1 MELGGPILVVDDDAA
16 CRELVSTI
24 LERVGYPVRE
34 AATGASALAAAR
46 EERPALVVLDVELPM
61 VSGYQVCRELRD
73 TYGSELPVVF
83 LSGARTEPYDRAG
96 GLLLGADD
104 YVVKPFDGDELL
116 ARIRRLVGQRPSNGA
131 GDHRAAGSLTARERE
146 VLSLLAEGLEQ
157 VEIGRRLF
165 ITPKTVATHIQRI
178 LAKLGVH
185 SRAQAVAMAH
195 RDQLVVASNGN
206 GRS

>member
-1 MELGGPILVVDDDAA
+1 MEQGGPILVVDDDAA
-16 CRELVSTI
+16 CRALVSTI

-34 AATGASALAAAR
+34 AATGAAALAVAR

-61 VSGYQVCRELRD
+61 LSGYQVCRELRE

-116 ARIRRLVGQRPSNGA
+116 ARIRRLVGQRASNGA
-131 GDHRAAGSLTARERE
+131 GNNGAARSLTVRERE
-146 VLSLLAEGLEQ
+146 VLSLLAEGREQ
-157 VEIGRRLF
+157 AEIASRLF

-178 LAKLGVH
+178 LSKLGVR
-185 SRAQAVAMAH
+185 SRAQAVAVAH
-195 RDQLVVASNGN
+195 RERLVQLPPAEA
-206 GRS
+206 

>member
-1 MELGGPILVVDDDAA
+1 MEQGGPILVVDDDAA

-34 AATGASALAAAR
+34 AATGVAALAAAR

-61 VSGYQVCRELRD
+61 VSGHQVCRELRD

-116 ARIRRLVGQRPSNGA
+116 ARIRRLVGQRASNGA
-131 GDHRAAGSLTARERE
+131 GNNGAARSLTVRERE
-146 VLSLLAEGLEQ
+146 VLSLLAEGREQ
-157 VEIGRRLF
+157 AEIASRLF

-178 LAKLGVH
+178 LSKLGVR
-185 SRAQAVAMAH
+185 SRAQAVAVAH
-195 RDQLVVASNGN
+195 RERLVQLPPAEA
-206 GRS
+206 